1 MSNNEARAIR
11 VTVTS
16 VEEIFSS
23 LETIEDYNR
32 LAEDI

>member
-1 MSNNEARAIR
+1 MSNDEARAIR
-11 VTVTS
+11 VTFTP

-23 LETIEDYNR
+23 LETIEDNDR